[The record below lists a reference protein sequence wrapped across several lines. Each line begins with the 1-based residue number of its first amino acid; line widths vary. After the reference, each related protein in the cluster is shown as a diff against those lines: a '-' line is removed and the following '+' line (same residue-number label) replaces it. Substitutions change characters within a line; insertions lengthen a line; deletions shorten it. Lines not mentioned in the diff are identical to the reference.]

1 MKYRSPKTGEVF
13 EYQGIPDQI
22 ITGVLKQM
30 GYEIIEAEE
39 ENNME
44 KKDKPRLAEV
54 LGVEVGEKFRVYG
67 AAGEFWVES
76 DGGVKTSWA
85 KLVNPPMTTYIL
97 YAINH
102 PESIIRAPRLTEA
115 ELRIMQDCGARWV
128 SRSGSS
134 ATDDCKYVKLWEAK
148 PQKNSF
154 GKWEETIHLDAHLTV
169 IDARK
174 FPSVQFGDC
183 ICVEEVTSHDS

>member
-44 KKDKPRLAEV
+44 KKNKPRLAEV
-54 LGVEVGEKFRVYG
+54 LGVAVGENFYIRDKARCVNEYCKMMADG
-67 AAGEFWVES
+67 SVQSGAGETIRGDLLS
-76 DGGVKTSWA
+76 
-85 KLVNPPMTTYIL
+85 I
-97 YAINH
+97 AINY
-102 PESIIRAPRLTEA
+102 PESIIRVPQLTEA

-128 SRSGSS
+128 SRSDSS

-148 PQKNSF
+148 PTKNSF
-154 GKWEETIHLDAHLTV
+154 GKWEETIHLDAHLAV

-183 ICVEEVTSHDS
+183 ICAGEAEE

>member
-44 KKDKPRLAEV
+44 KKNKPRLAEV
-54 LGVEVGEKFRVYG
+54 LGVEVGVWFRITGFKGKYCVLDNG
-67 AAGEFWVES
+67 AMCSSEVPLTGVEL
-76 DGGVKTSWA
+76 A
-85 KLVNPPMTTYIL
+85 EI
-97 YAINH
+97 INH
-102 PESIIRAPRLTEA
+102 PESIIRATRLTEA

-128 SRSGSS
+128 SRSDSS

-148 PQKNSF
+148 PTKNSF
-154 GKWEETIHLDAHLTV
+154 GKWEETIHLDAHLAV

-183 ICVEEVTSHDS
+183 ICAGEAEE